1 VISALFL
8 IEKLAPH
15 QRPPQRVVDQVEGPM
30 IESLR
35 TDPGLDDF
43 ADRVAGANYRQIFSP
58 MVRAKSMNWIFHE
71 LRAAFGRAWRLNL
84 EGHSR
89 KLFTLVCG
97 LGVMIVAPAVRAQKL
112 PAPPPNGRKASS
124 VAKSVLTAAA
134 SAPLLQE
141 PISQQVPL
149 PLTAEQGTPSR
160 HQVSYEDG
168 QLTII
173 AENSKLGEI
182 LAAVSERLG
191 ANIELPASSS
201 DERIWVRAGPGP
213 ARRVLAAL
221 LGGTDLDYVIQA
233 SDTDPDGILSVLL
246 TPRTRAAG
254 AITTGRPASPAEQAR
269 GASRRN
275 PQANR
280 GPVEAP
286 SLENSTEPATPVE
299 VPLAG
304 SPPAS
309 AEQQPASSELQAVPD
324 TSEGDVDKSGVK
336 TPEQMIQK
344 LQNMYQQRKQMQ
356 QDRNKPPTPN

>member
-1 VISALFL
+1 
-8 IEKLAPH
+8 
-15 QRPPQRVVDQVEGPM
+15 M
-30 IESLR
+30 IDSLR
-35 TDPGLDDF
+35 TDLGLDDL
-43 ADRVAGANYRQIFSP
+43 ADGEAGESYRQIFSP
-58 MVRAKSMNWIFHE
+58 MVRAKSMNRIFHE
-71 LRAAFGRAWRLNL
+71 LRAAFGRAWRFNL

-97 LGVMIVAPAVRAQKL
+97 LAVMIVAPAVRAQKL
-112 PAPPPNGRKASS
+112 PTPPPNGRKASN

-134 SAPLLQE
+134 SALLQE
-141 PISQQVPL
+141 PISPQVPL

-160 HQVSYEDG
+160 QQVSYEDG

-286 SLENSTEPATPVE
+286 SLENSTEPASPVE

-309 AEQQPASSELQAVPD
+309 AEQQLASAELQAVPD
-324 TSEGDVDKSGVK
+324 TSEADADKSVVK
-336 TPEQMIQK
+336 SPEQMIQK

>member
-1 VISALFL
+1 
-8 IEKLAPH
+8 
-15 QRPPQRVVDQVEGPM
+15 M
-30 IESLR
+30 IDSLR
-35 TDPGLDDF
+35 THLGLDDL
-43 ADRVAGANYRQIFSP
+43 ADREAGENYRQVFSQ
-58 MVRAKSMNWIFHE
+58 MVRAKSMNRIFHG

-89 KLFTLVCG
+89 KLFTLTLVCG
-97 LGVMIVAPAVRAQKL
+97 LGVMIVAPAVRAQK
-112 PAPPPNGRKASS
+112 PPTPPPNGRKASN

-134 SAPLLQE
+134 SAPLQE

-160 HQVSYEDG
+160 QQVSYEDG

-221 LGGTDLDYVIQA
+221 LSGTDLDYVIQA
-233 SDTDPDGILSVLL
+233 SDTDPEGILSVLL

-254 AITTGRPASPAEQAR
+254 AVTTGRPASPAEQAQAR
-269 GASRRN
+269 GASRRS

-304 SPPAS
+304 SAPAS
-309 AEQQPASSELQAVPD
+309 AEQQPASAELQAVPD
-324 TSEGDVDKSGVK
+324 ASEAEADKSVVK
-336 TPEQMIQK
+336 SPEQMIQK

>member
-1 VISALFL
+1 MISALFL

-15 QRPPQRVVDQVEGPM
+15 ERRPQRVVDQVEGPM

-35 TDPGLDDF
+35 TEPGLDDF
-43 ADRVAGANYRQIFSP
+43 ADREAGESYRQIFSP

-71 LRAAFGRAWRLNL
+71 LRAAFGRAWGLSL

-112 PAPPPNGRKASS
+112 PAPPPNGRKASN

-280 GPVEAP
+280 GLVEAP

-309 AEQQPASSELQAVPD
+309 AEQQPASAELQAVPD
-324 TSEGDVDKSGVK
+324 TSEGDADKSGVK

>member
-1 VISALFL
+1 
-8 IEKLAPH
+8 
-15 QRPPQRVVDQVEGPM
+15 M
-30 IESLR
+30 IDSLR
-35 TDPGLDDF
+35 TDLGLDDL
-43 ADRVAGANYRQIFSP
+43 ADGEAGESYRQIFSP
-58 MVRAKSMNWIFHE
+58 MVRAKSMNRIFHE

-97 LGVMIVAPAVRAQKL
+97 LAVMIVAPAVRAQKL
-112 PAPPPNGRKASS
+112 PAPPANGRKASN

-141 PISQQVPL
+141 PISQQEPL
-149 PLTAEQGTPSR
+149 PLTAEQ
-160 HQVSYEDG
+160 
-168 QLTII
+168 
-173 AENSKLGEI
+173 
-182 LAAVSERLG
+182 
-191 ANIELPASSS
+191 
-201 DERIWVRAGPGP
+201 
-213 ARRVLAAL
+213 
-221 LGGTDLDYVIQA
+221 GGTDLDYVIQA
-233 SDTDPDGILSVLL
+233 SDTDPEGILSVLL

-286 SLENSTEPATPVE
+286 SLENSTEPASPVE

-309 AEQQPASSELQAVPD
+309 AEQQPASAELQAVPD
-324 TSEGDVDKSGVK
+324 TSEADADKSVVK
-336 TPEQMIQK
+336 SPEQMIQK

>member
-1 VISALFL
+1 
-8 IEKLAPH
+8 
-15 QRPPQRVVDQVEGPM
+15 M
-30 IESLR
+30 IDSLR
-35 TDPGLDDF
+35 TDLGLDDL
-43 ADRVAGANYRQIFSP
+43 ADGEAGESYRQIFSQ
-58 MVRAKSMNWIFHE
+58 MVRAKSMNRIFHE

-97 LGVMIVAPAVRAQKL
+97 LAVMIVAPAVRAQKL
-112 PAPPPNGRKASS
+112 PTPPPNGRKASN

-134 SAPLLQE
+134 SALLQE
-141 PISQQVPL
+141 PISPQVPL

-160 HQVSYEDG
+160 QQVSYEDG

-201 DERIWVRAGPGP
+201 DERIWVRVGPGP

-221 LGGTDLDYVIQA
+221 LSGTDLDYVIQA
-233 SDTDPDGILSVLL
+233 SDTDPEGILSVLL
-246 TPRTRAAG
+246 TPRTRTAG

-269 GASRRN
+269 GAGRRN

-286 SLENSTEPATPVE
+286 SLENSTEPAIPVE

-304 SPPAS
+304 SPPGA
-309 AEQQPASSELQAVPD
+309 AEQQPASAELQAVPD
-324 TSEGDVDKSGVK
+324 TSEAEADKSIVK
-336 TPEQMIQK
+336 SPEQMIQK
-344 LQNMYQQRKQMQ
+344 LQNMYQQRKQIQ

>member
-1 VISALFL
+1 MTPFV
-8 IEKLAPH
+8 
-15 QRPPQRVVDQVEGPM
+15 QRPPQRVVDQVDGPM
-30 IESLR
+30 IDSVR
-35 TDPGLDDF
+35 TDLGLNDL
-43 ADRVAGANYRQIFSP
+43 ADREAGENYRQIFFP
-58 MVRAKSMNWIFHE
+58 MVRAKSMNRIFHE

-97 LGVMIVAPAVRAQKL
+97 LGVMIVAPAVSAQKL

-201 DERIWVRAGPGP
+201 DERIWVRVGPGP

-221 LGGTDLDYVIQA
+221 LSGTDLDYVIQA
-233 SDTDPDGILSVLL
+233 SDTDPEGILSVLL
-246 TPRTRAAG
+246 TPRTRTAG

-269 GASRRN
+269 GAGRRN

-286 SLENSTEPATPVE
+286 SLENSTEPAIPVE

-304 SPPAS
+304 SPPAA
-309 AEQQPASSELQAVPD
+309 AEQQPASAELQAVPD
-324 TSEGDVDKSGVK
+324 TSEAEADKSIVK
-336 TPEQMIQK
+336 SPEQMIQK
-344 LQNMYQQRKQMQ
+344 LQNMYQQRKQIQ